1 MIHHERLRP
10 PSHDYPADEWNV
22 VESGFHP
29 EFMAQLE
36 TMLALGNGYL
46 GMRGCPEEGGPY
58 VENSTLINGFY
69 EIRPILYPEE
79 AYGFAKTGQTIFSVT
94 DSKIIKLFVD
104 DEPFWLPNANLLR
117 CERRLNMKA
126 GTLDREILWETPTG
140 KQVLITSRRLVSFAS
155 KHVAAISYTV
165 TLLNAPAAVLIS
177 SEMVAEQPSVRT
189 DGNDPRQTRG
199 FAGRLLHPKASKAQ
213 DRRIVLCH
221 TTEKSQ
227 LTLACGVDHTLETSC
242 AHGYKAAH
250 TPDFG
255 QVAFTV
261 EAEPGCPIHLTKW
274 MVYHTSSTAS
284 SDELRG
290 RAEWTLDRVV
300 HQGFPQLLASQE
312 QYMADFWQRSDVQ
325 IKDSREART
334 KRSTLE
340 IQQAIRFNLFHILQA
355 SARAE
360 YTGVSAK
367 GLTGQAYEGHYFWDT
382 EIYVLPFLTYTSP
395 RIAKNLL
402 TFRYKMLEQ
411 ARARARQLGHRGAMF
426 PWRTINGEEASAY
439 YAAGTAQ
446 YHINADIMYALRKYV
461 QATGDEAFLRDYGAE
476 MLVETARLWSDLGFY
491 SETKGGRFCINAVT
505 GPDEYN
511 TVVNN
516 NAYTNLMARE
526 NLRYAAETVEALRA
540 TAPDAYGTL
549 VRRTA
554 LEPSEV
560 KAWMRAAERMY
571 VPYDEKLRIVPQDD
585 DFLDRE
591 PWDFKN
597 TPADRYPLLLFHHP
611 LNIYRKRV
619 VKQTDVVLAMFLLG
633 DEFSPEEKK
642 RNFEFY
648 DPLTTGDSSLSSCVE
663 AIVAA
668 QIGDTDKAIRYGM
681 AALLMDLADVGGNV
695 KDGCHIASMGGTWMM
710 LAYGLAGIRD
720 DDGTLS
726 FWPRRA
732 PEDNATLR
740 FPVTYRGQM
749 LQIEIGTEEV
759 AYTLARGDRLV
770 IRHETEEIELTPAHP
785 LAVRPV
791 SRRSGKDHRTAP
803 RSPSSAARKVLVI
816 DVGGTAVKILAT
828 GQTESRSFLSGPTL
842 TPGRMVSEVKKLAAD
857 WTYDV
862 VSIGY
867 PGPVVHDRPLAEPHN
882 LGRGWIGFDYA
893 RAFGLPVKII
903 NDAAMQALG
912 SYEGGKML
920 FLGLGTGLGSAL
932 IVDGIVAPMEI
943 AHLPYKDGT
952 YEDYLGRAG
961 LERYGEK
968 EWSRHVADAV
978 KRLVDALQPHHT
990 VIGGGNVRRL
1000 AALPPNCR
1008 PGDNANAFNG
1018 GFELWAEGSPVAE
1031 QPSGRASAPWT

>member
-22 VESGFHP
+22 IENGFHP
-29 EFMAQLE
+29 EFTAQLE

-46 GMRGCPEEGGPY
+46 GMRGCPEEGGPSA
-58 VENSTLINGFY
+58 ENSTLINGFY
-69 EIRPILYPEE
+69 ETRPIVYPED

-126 GTLDREILWETPTG
+126 GTLDRDILWEMPTG
-140 KQVLITSRRLVSFAS
+140 KQVSITSRRLVSFAH
-155 KHVAAISYTV
+155 KHVAAISYEV
-165 TLLNAPAAVLIS
+165 TLLNAPAAVVIS
-177 SEMVAEQPSVRT
+177 SEMVAEQPGAGT

-199 FAGRLLHPKASKAQ
+199 FAGRLLHPRASYAK

-221 TTEKSQ
+221 ATEKSR
-227 LTLACGVDHTLETSC
+227 LTLACAVDHALETACS
-242 AHGYKAAH
+242 HGYKAVH
-250 TPDFG
+250 TADFG
-255 QVAFTV
+255 QVAFTI
-261 EAEPGCPIHLTKW
+261 EAEPGRPIHLTKF
-274 MVYHTSSTAS
+274 MVYHTSPTAS
-284 SDELRG
+284 PEALCG
-290 RAEWTLDRVV
+290 RADWTLDRVM
-300 HQGFPQLLASQE
+300 HQGFGQLLASQE
-312 QYMADFWQRSDVQ
+312 QYMADFWHRSDVQ
-325 IKDSREART
+325 IKDIREDRT

-360 YTGVSAK
+360 DTGVSAK

-382 EIYVLPFLTYTSP
+382 EIYLLPFLIYTSP

-402 TFRYKMLEQ
+402 TFRYGMLAQ
-411 ARARARQLGHRGAMF
+411 ARARARLLGHRGAMF
-426 PWRTINGEEASAY
+426 PWRTINGDEASAY

-461 QATGDEAFLRDYGAE
+461 QATGDEAFLRDCGAE

-491 SETKGGRFCINAVT
+491 SDAKGGQFCINAVT

-526 NLRYAAETVEALRA
+526 NLRYAAQTAESLRDA
-540 TAPDAYGTL
+540 APDAYETL

-560 KAWMRAAERMY
+560 KAWMRAAESMY
-571 VPYDEKLRIVPQDD
+571 VPYDEKLGIIPQDD
-585 DFLDRE
+585 NFLDRE

-597 TPADRYPLLLFHHP
+597 TPRDRYPLLLFYHP

-633 DEFSPEEKK
+633 DAFSIEEKK

-668 QIGDTDKAIRYGM
+668 QVGDTDKAVKYGM

-710 LAYGLAGIRD
+710 LAYGLAGMHD
-720 DDGTLS
+720 DNGTLS

-740 FPVTYRGQM
+740 FPVSYRGRI
-749 LQIEIGTEEV
+749 LQVEV
-759 AYTLARGDRLV
+759 GSSEVEYALLKGDSLL
-770 IRHETEEIELTPAHP
+770 IRHESEQIELTPGHP
-785 LAVRPV
+785 VAVRPV
-791 SRRSGKDHRTAP
+791 SRRYGKT
-803 RSPSSAARKVLVI
+803 
-816 DVGGTAVKILAT
+816 
-828 GQTESRSFLSGPTL
+828 
-842 TPGRMVSEVKKLAAD
+842 
-857 WTYDV
+857 
-862 VSIGY
+862 
-867 PGPVVHDRPLAEPHN
+867 
-882 LGRGWIGFDYA
+882 
-893 RAFGLPVKII
+893 
-903 NDAAMQALG
+903 
-912 SYEGGKML
+912 
-920 FLGLGTGLGSAL
+920 
-932 IVDGIVAPMEI
+932 
-943 AHLPYKDGT
+943 
-952 YEDYLGRAG
+952 
-961 LERYGEK
+961 
-968 EWSRHVADAV
+968 
-978 KRLVDALQPHHT
+978 
-990 VIGGGNVRRL
+990 
-1000 AALPPNCR
+1000 
-1008 PGDNANAFNG
+1008 
-1018 GFELWAEGSPVAE
+1018 
-1031 QPSGRASAPWT
+1031 